1 MDTRS
6 SMRRALIG
14 ALAAAALSLAPGCG
28 DEPGARPEAEA
39 HAWRLSDPFVQ
50 AVNRGVALMGRYQ
63 YGSAAEAFEEAL
75 ELEPDSLEAR
85 IDCAIALFN
94 RAGDGDF
101 DRAQEFLGE
110 VLEREPDSE
119 RALYFLSILHQQ
131 VGHPEAALPLLE
143 RLTGLRPHDGFAWY
157 LLGRSQ
163 VHCDLPAKAAME
175 RAAQEMPTLAS
186 AHYQLM
192 KIAMQDGRRDDALE
206 HKARFEQARE
216 GPLPDALE
224 LPQYGMMGPLAEV
237 MPLSAIPEPVLRGEL
252 SAGEPRI
259 LHRDVG
265 GIEALADANGDG
277 RLDILIA
284 REAAD
289 GSRGLELLVS
299 ADGETWA
306 ESEVA
311 SDLGGVEDPWAC
323 AFGDF
328 DNDEKVDLFVARHGP
343 DHLLRGRGDGSF
355 EDVTE
360 ATGTGGGEDWSHSA
374 VFLDGDHDGDLDIFV
389 CNLEYNY
396 FWNNNGDGTFT
407 DIAGGQAVGRPE
419 SSASAAFAD
428 LDQDRDLDLVVFNEV
443 MWPIRFFLNERLGH
457 YREASL
463 IEEPPLGGSGGVLQ
477 DFDGD
482 GRPDLL
488 LLPVLSDPGRLYL
501 AQGGHELVPSPQ
513 FDECAAALATHDE
526 IQASR
531 VADVDLDGDLDIAV
545 FGSGAHLLLNDG
557 RGRFKLLPDA
567 YPAPHRAGTNSV
579 EVVDLTGDGLPDVLR
594 VGGPP
599 DRLIELVPMQQE
611 PPSSWMAITPT
622 GSRGAEKSM
631 RSSTSAY
638 GTRVEVRAGLHGQ
651 VLIHSGLSGSLN
663 QSLRPLIFGL
673 DGAERADYLAFT
685 WPDGVTQAEHELVA
699 NTHHRISETER
710 RISSCPVLFAW
721 NGQRFGFIGDFAG
734 VGGLGYYV
742 APGECSQPQEREL
755 VGMGPDQLEARDGV
769 FELRLCEPMEEVAY
783 VDRLELQVI
792 DHPEDLEVIPDE
804 RLAVTGPPPTH
815 DLLVVGERSFPL
827 SAEGPRGE
835 VNGDA
840 LTKVDRVYP
849 YHPALD
855 TRFTGFC
862 EPHTLELDFGALPES
877 LTSAERA
884 FLFVTCSIEYP
895 YSQTIFAAGQASV
908 GWEPMRVERP
918 DGAGGWETVVPDAG
932 TPGGM
937 GRTVAIDLSGELRPG
952 DCRLRITT
960 NLEIYY
966 DRVFLAAD
974 LGDEELRVRTAPL
987 IGAELRRLG
996 FPQEYSPDGEHPRIY
1011 TYDIIEPSSSLKTP
1025 RGDYTRYGPVEE
1037 LLADFDDLYAILGTG
1052 DEIALRFDAASLPP
1066 LAEGWTRSFALVSN
1080 AWCKDMDLYTTTP
1093 DTVEPLPF
1101 RAMSRF
1107 PYPEGESR
1115 AWDAESRSWRER
1127 YNTRTVR

>member
-1 MDTRS
+1 
-6 SMRRALIG
+6 MRRALVG
-14 ALAAAALSLAPGCG
+14 ALAAAALFSLAPGCG
-28 DEPGARPEAEA
+28 DGKEARPEAEP

-50 AVNRGVALMGRYQ
+50 AINRGVALMGRYQ

-101 DRAQEFLGE
+101 DRAQELLGQ

-163 VHCDLPAKAAME
+163 VHCDLPARAAME

-192 KIAMQDGRRDDALE
+192 KIAMQEGRRDDALE
-206 HKARFEQARE
+206 HKARFERARE

-237 MPLSAIPEPVLRGEL
+237 LPLSAIPEPVIGGEL

-259 LHRDVG
+259 LYRG
-265 GIEALADANGDG
+265 AAGAWALALADANGDG
-277 RLDILIA
+277 RLDILTT

-289 GSRGLELLVS
+289 GSRGLMLLLS
-299 ADGETWA
+299 TDGGEWVEA
-306 ESEVA
+306 GVA
-311 SDLGGVEDPWAC
+311 SDLAGVRDPAYC
-323 AFGDF
+323 AFGDY
-328 DNDEKVDLFVARHGP
+328 DNDGKVDLFVVRYGR
-343 DHLLRGRGDGSF
+343 DYLLRGRGHGSF
-355 EDVTE
+355 EDVTD
-360 ATGTGGGEDWSHSA
+360 ATGTGGGDGDSTSA
-374 VFLDGDHDGDLDIFV
+374 IFLDGDHDGDLDIYV
-389 CNLEYNY
+389 CNGEANRL
-396 FWNNNGDGTFT
+396 WNNNGDGTFT
-407 DIAGGQAVGRPE
+407 DIAAGNAVACARAP
-419 SSASAAFAD
+419 SMSAAFAD
-428 LDQDRDLDLVVFNEV
+428 LDQDRDLDLVVFNLGVPSEV
-443 MWPIRFFLNERLGH
+443 QFFLNERLGR
-457 YREASL
+457 YREVSPT
-463 IEEPPLGGSGGVLQ
+463 EERLLGYAGGVLQ

-488 LLPVLSDPGRLYL
+488 LPPAPSFPGRLLL
-501 AQGGHELVPSPQ
+501 AQGVCGLVPSPQ

-526 IQASR
+526 PWHSR
-531 VADVDLDGDLDIAV
+531 VADVDLDGDLDVAV
-545 FGSGAHLLLNDG
+545 FGSGGHLLLNDG

-567 YPAPHRAGTNSV
+567 YPALPEARTGAV

-599 DRLIELVPMQQE
+599 DGLVELVPMHQE
-611 PPSSWMAITPT
+611 PPPSWMAITPT

-651 VLIHSGLSGSLN
+651 ALIHSGLFGGLS
-663 QSLRPLIFGL
+663 QSLRPLVFGL
-673 DGAERADYLAFT
+673 DGADRVDYLAFT

-755 VGMGPDQLEARDGV
+755 VGMGPDQLAARNEV

-792 DHPEDLEVIPDE
+792 DHPEGLEVIPDE

-815 DLLVVGERSFPL
+815 DLLVVGERSFPQR
-827 SAEGPRGE
+827 AEGPRGE
-835 VNGDA
+835 VNVEA
-840 LTKVDRVYP
+840 LTEVDRVYP

-862 EPHTLELDFGALPES
+862 EPHTLELDFGALPEA
-877 LTSAERA
+877 LTSAGRV

-974 LGDEELRVRTAPL
+974 LGDEELRVRTAPM

-1037 LLADFDDLYAILGTG
+1037 LLADFDDRYAILGTG